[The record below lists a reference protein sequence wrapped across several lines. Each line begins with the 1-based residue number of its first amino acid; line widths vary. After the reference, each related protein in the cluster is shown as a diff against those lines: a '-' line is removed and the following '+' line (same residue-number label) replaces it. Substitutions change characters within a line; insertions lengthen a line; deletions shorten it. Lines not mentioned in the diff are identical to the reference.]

1 MVRQYRKLDE
11 DFRPGA
17 VKARLRARLLQIL
30 AEDLQ
35 RSSGL

>member
-1 MVRQYRKLDE
+1 VVVRQYRKLDE

-17 VKARLRARLLQIL
+17 VKARLLQIR

-35 RSSGL
+35 RSSGE